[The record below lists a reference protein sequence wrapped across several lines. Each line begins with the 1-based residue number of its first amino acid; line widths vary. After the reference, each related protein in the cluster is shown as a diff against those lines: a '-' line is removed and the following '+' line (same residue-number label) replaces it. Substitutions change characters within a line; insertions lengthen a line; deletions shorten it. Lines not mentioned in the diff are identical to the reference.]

1 MLEQEGV
8 AASSTHRKFPLPSTE
23 PATALQPPDP
33 QSKLRSVAILKQPP
47 LRDSYPLGQ
56 VQLQSGFSVP
66 PFRHVLGQEE
76 QVKEVFKQLW

>member
-1 MLEQEGV
+1 M
-8 AASSTHRKFPLPSTE
+8 HRTLPLPSME
-23 PATALQPPDP
+23 SKGPPQLPPA
-33 QSKLRSVAILKQPP
+33 QSKLRSGAILKQPP